1 MGRKK
6 NTTQS
11 QRNAGILG
19 KIVNVL
25 TDPRS
30 VRKLNVLTRRGVAH
44 HTTNLFEAQDRLH
57 RKKNGRGRP
66 PQALLRQSK
75 TVRIIA
81 YCCGRNPERQ
91 MKPLSAA
98 IDT

>member
-30 VRKLNVLTRRGVAH
+30 VRKLNVLTRGPNCDVKKVLGREIVGTCKLSSKANAKKGGEDGDETGPSIDALSVDHVPVA
-44 HTTNLFEAQDRLH
+44 
-57 RKKNGRGRP
+57 RP
-66 PQALLRQSK
+66 WSDVDP
-75 TVRIIA
+75 
-81 YCCGRNPERQ
+81 
-91 MKPLSAA
+91 
-98 IDT
+98 

>member
-30 VRKLNVLTRRGVAH
+30 VRKLNVLTRCE
-44 HTTNLFEAQDRLH
+44 F
-57 RKKNGRGRP
+57 
-66 PQALLRQSK
+66 
-75 TVRIIA
+75 RIPDS
-81 YCCGRNPERQ
+81 RSRF
-91 MKPLSAA
+91 
-98 IDT
+98 